1 MPEALPVPPPSPR
14 CPQGRLTA
22 RTYSQAQKRAHGHWY
37 AHTNTIPPDRPRTNL
52 RQPESAA
59 PKRTRPADRPTPGQT
74 NPAPPA
80 LTVKPHGRHQLI
92 PSGGV
97 GRAGPEAEK
106 EAELGDTE
114 VGVLGQPLF
123 LQVLQRHGGG
133 ARGGSGRRR
142 APGRR
147 RGPVTQPRRAETA
160 ASLPAPP
167 PALQRPLSGRRC
179 ARAQREGV
187 RMRRVEVARGGGCGS
202 AHAQNGAEWAC
213 VVYRGCACSS
223 AVLVRWRSAPAAG
236 RAAVVLRA
244 VRKSFSFPHFWVC
257 HLSVRHEVNP
267 WE

>member
-1 MPEALPVPPPSPR
+1 MQGARNGAAQHCARSPPCSTAQPSLPP
-14 CPQGRLTA
+14 GRTDGPHLQPGTETCT
-22 RTYSQAQKRAHGHWY
+22 RTWY

-59 PKRTRPADRPTPGQT
+59 PKRNRPADRPTPGQT

-133 ARGGSGRRR
+133 ARSGSGRRR

-187 RMRRVEVARGGGCGS
+187 RMRRVEVARGGGLW
-202 AHAQNGAEWAC
+202 Q
-213 VVYRGCACSS
+213 CAC
-223 AVLVRWRSAPAAG
+223 AERGRVGVRG
-236 RAAVVLRA
+236 L
-244 VRKSFSFPHFWVC
+244 
-257 HLSVRHEVNP
+257 
-267 WE
+267 